1 MRLKELRTAAGLSQ
15 RQLAEAS
22 GVPYGQVSMI
32 ETGRRSPSVASLRKI
47 LEGLGVTLSKSFEP
61 DLPQSPQPFFTP
73 AELRDLTSRLYSAA
87 RQDQAVPDQQHAA
100 LAEGHAVIVLADDTR
115 ALRDQEQAAGRTVID
130 ILRHLHGD
138 LAGKIGADAGDKR
151 GRDDGPGL

>member
-100 LAEGHAVIVLADDTR
+100 LAEGHAVIGDELLVG
-115 ALRDQEQAAGRTVID
+115 GRERNIAV
-130 ILRHLHGD
+130 
-138 LAGKIGADAGDKR
+138 
-151 GRDDGPGL
+151 